1 MAPSEPISTEDRVWT
16 TAGKGRVLSEVLGD
30 QEPKAAS
37 AEWYFHLILTMT
49 PRGSALMDPRFADGY
64 IGAQGHSR
72 TSLGF

>member
-1 MAPSEPISTEDRVWT
+1 MAPSEPITTEDRVWT

-49 PRGSALMDPRFADGY
+49 PRGGVLMDPRFADGY